1 MSRIDLRH
9 IECFIAVAEELSFVK
24 GADRLH
30 TTQPP
35 VTRMIQQ
42 LEEYL
47 GAELIRRTTRSVAL
61 TVVGEVFLKEAYLAA
76 SQFGNSIERARQA
89 AVGLTQELVVGYEAS
104 SAMDMLPR
112 AMKQFKEEFPG
123 VSLRLVEMVTDE
135 QASALKN
142 SKIDLGFVVPPIY
155 DTALRATPILSEPLV
170 VCMSE
175 GHRLAGRNPISL
187 AELTSEAFVL
197 SPRSK
202 RCGLYDQVIRVCN
215 SAGFNPAVAQ
225 ETGEMQI
232 MLGFVA
238 EGVGITLLPAHVTKL
253 VAQGVVFR
261 PLLEAS
267 AAGELASAHRATESS
282 TVIERF
288 TQLIR
293 ECTNYTPPTQGK
305 VERTYLQL
313 AVA

>member
-1 MSRIDLRH
+1 MSRIELRH

-35 VTRMIQQ
+35 VTRMIKQ

-61 TVVGEVFLKEAYLAA
+61 TVVGEIFLKEAYLVV
-76 SQFGNSIERARQA
+76 SQLRNSIERARQA
-89 AVGLTQELVVGYEAS
+89 AIGFTQELVVGYEAS

-112 AMKQFKEEFPG
+112 VLKQFKEEFPG
-123 VSLRLVEMVTDE
+123 VSLRLVEMATDE

-155 DTALRATPILSEPLV
+155 DTALRATPILREPLI
-170 VCMSE
+170 VCMHE
-175 GHRLAGRNPISL
+175 GHRLAARDVISL
-187 AELTSEAFVL
+187 GELTGEAFVL
-197 SPRSK
+197 SPKSK

-215 SAGFNPAVAQ
+215 SAGFDPAVSQ

-253 VAQGVVFR
+253 AHQGVVFR
-261 PLLEAS
+261 PLLETSAS
-267 AAGELASAHRATESS
+267 VELAIANRASDSSA
-282 TVIERF
+282 VIERF
-288 TQLIR
+288 TQLVR
-293 ECTNYTPPTQGK
+293 ECAHDPAPAK
-305 VERTYLQL
+305 DEARRVRPRLV
-313 AVA
+313 VA